1 MAARIKIDTR
11 DFDKTLTRY
20 ANASKKELPD
30 ILNSKAYFIA
40 SGALKLTPKA
50 SKIPIKQFAKNWEK
64 SAPTIIKTYNL
75 RKPFDKTE
83 AIKRFIKYRNR
94 TINYLKVG
102 WVMAIRVLGR
112 FTNLPRRVDKARLVG
127 RPKGG
132 VKVAQKGK
140 WNPSV
145 VMFNNTGYSS
155 DQSRA
160 LEKYGRPALSKAFFA
175 EMVSMMAYMKKKLKA
190 AGKKSGVRVK

>member
-1 MAARIKIDTR
+1 MAARMKIDTR
-11 DFDKTLTRY
+11 DFDKTLVRY
-20 ANASKKELPD
+20 ANASKKELPE
-30 ILNSKAYFIA
+30 ILNTKAYYIA
-40 SGALKLTPKA
+40 AGALKLTPNA

-64 SAPTIIKTYNL
+64 SAPTIIKSYKL
-75 RKPFDKTE
+75 RKPFDKDA

-127 RPKGG
+127 KPKGA
-132 VKVAQKGK
+132 VKVALKGK

-145 VMFNNTGYSS
+145 VMFNSTGYSS
-155 DQSRA
+155 KQAKA

-175 EMVSMMAYMKKKLKA
+175 EQISMMAYMKNKLKK
-190 AGKKSGVRVK
+190 AGAKSGVRVK

>member
-1 MAARIKIDTR
+1 MAARMRLDTR
-11 DFDKTLTRY
+11 DFDRTLVRY
-20 ANASKKELPD
+20 ANSTKKELAD
-30 ILNSKAYFIA
+30 ILNTKAYFIA
-40 SGALKLTPKA
+40 SSALKLTPKA
-50 SKIPIKQFAKNWEK
+50 SKIPIKQFAKNWEE
-64 SAPTIIKTYNL
+64 SAPTIIKTYKL
-75 RKPFDKTE
+75 RKPFDKDA

-127 RPKGG
+127 RPKGA
-132 VKVAQKGK
+132 VKVALKGK

-145 VMFNNTGYSS
+145 VMFNSTGYSS
-155 DQSRA
+155 KQAKA

-175 EMVSMMAYMKKKLKA
+175 EMISMMAYMKKKLKK
-190 AGKKSGVRVK
+190 AGAKSGVRVK

>member
-1 MAARIKIDTR
+1 MAARMKIDTR
-11 DFDKTLTRY
+11 DFDKTLVRY
-20 ANASKKELPD
+20 ANASKKELAD
-30 ILNSKAYFIA
+30 ILNTKAYFIA

-50 SKIPIKQFAKNWEK
+50 SKIPIKQFAKNWEE
-64 SAPTIIKTYNL
+64 SAPTIIKTYKL
-75 RKPFDKTE
+75 REPFDKDA

-127 RPKGG
+127 RPKGA
-132 VKVAQKGK
+132 VKVALKGR

-145 VMFNNTGYSS
+145 VMFNGTGYSKK
-155 DQSRA
+155 QAVA
-160 LEKYGRPALSKAFFA
+160 LERYGRPALSKAFFA
-175 EMVSMMAYMKKKLKA
+175 EMISMMSYMKNKLRKA
-190 AGKKSGVRVK
+190 GAKSGVRVK

>member
-1 MAARIKIDTR
+1 MAARMKIDTR
-11 DFDKTLTRY
+11 DFDKTLVRY
-20 ANASKKELPD
+20 ANASKKELAD
-30 ILNSKAYFIA
+30 ILNTKAYFIA
-40 SGALKLTPKA
+40 VGALKLTPKA

-64 SAPTIIKTYNL
+64 SAPTIIETYNL
-75 RKPFDKTE
+75 KRPFDKAE

-112 FTNLPRRVDKARLVG
+112 FANQPRRVDKARLVG
-127 RPKGG
+127 RPKGA
-132 VKVAQKGK
+132 VKVALKGK

-145 VMFNNTGYSS
+145 VMFNSTGYSS
-155 DQSRA
+155 KQARA

-175 EMVSMMAYMKKKLKA
+175 EMISMMAYMKGKLKKA
-190 AGKKSGVRVK
+190 ALKSRVRVK